1 MQDSHRHQADRQNTT
16 GTRELW
22 ALPTIRDLSAS
33 KAVMQTAIGGI
44 IAAWKGRAN
53 TFRTEKGE
61 LKVSGMN
68 GGYLGCIS
76 IFSWNSG
83 DIYEQA
89 FVKTFVGFFT
99 GIPNIH
105 LARCALRPDLCY
117 APTSSIKNLRL
128 LALISGSWHWLFT
141 IDYWLLLCVLGA
153 LCGRYENAVSWR
165 FFENSPA
172 ILYNGSYNT

>member
-33 KAVMQTAIGGI
+33 KAVMQTAIGDI

-117 APTSSIKNLRL
+117 APTSSITNLRL
-128 LALISGSWHWLFT
+128 LALISGSWH
-141 IDYWLLLCVLGA
+141 
-153 LCGRYENAVSWR
+153 
-165 FFENSPA
+165 
-172 ILYNGSYNT
+172 